1 MSSGEQ
7 SLSGL
12 WRPAILLFLVMTI
25 LTGLIY
31 PLVITG
37 VAWLAF
43 PSQAGGSLV
52 ERNGTVAGSML
63 IGQDMTSPGYFHGRP
78 SAVNY
83 AADGSGASNLG
94 PTNPSFINLTK
105 ERVNLVRHEN
115 RLAATDPVPADLV
128 LASGSGLDPHISA
141 EAALLQVPR
150 VAAARDL
157 PEEEV
162 RALVLSHV
170 ESSFLGIWS
179 RDRVNVLGLNMAL
192 DALDGR
198 YGD

>member
-1 MSSGEQ
+1 MSSDEQ
-7 SLSGL
+7 SQPGL

-25 LTGLIY
+25 LTGIVY

-43 PSQAGGSLV
+43 PSLAGGSLV
-52 ERNGTVAGSML
+52 ERNGTISGSML
-63 IGQDMTSPGYFHGRP
+63 IGQEMTSPGYFHGRP
-78 SAVNY
+78 SAVDY

-115 RLAATDPVPADLV
+115 GLATTDPVPADIV
-128 LASGSGLDPHISA
+128 LASGSGLDPHISV
-141 EAALLQVPR
+141 EAAMLQVPR
-150 VAAARDL
+150 VAAARNL

-162 RALVLSHV
+162 RALILGHV

-192 DALDGR
+192 DALDGK
-198 YGD
+198 YGE